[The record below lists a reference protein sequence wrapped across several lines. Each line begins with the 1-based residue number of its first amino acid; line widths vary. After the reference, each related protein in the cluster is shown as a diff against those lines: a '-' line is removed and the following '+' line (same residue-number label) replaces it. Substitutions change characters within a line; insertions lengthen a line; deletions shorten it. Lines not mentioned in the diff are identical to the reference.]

1 MIDPTDK
8 FFAIEDDFDTAKGR
22 FVRSLPD
29 VIERHMRT
37 SAKWFRP
44 SSLQEDFKEV
54 KVWYSRQ
61 AINSALLTLTRKGK
75 IVKEGRGLYC
85 HAFYS

>member
-8 FFAIEDDFDTAKGR
+8 FFDTDKGR
-22 FVRSLPD
+22 FVRSLPN

-44 SSLQEDFKEV
+44 SSLQKDFKEV

-61 AINSALLTLTRKGK
+61 AINSALLTLIKQGK
-75 IVKEGRGLYC
+75 IVKHDRGLYC